1 MRSPKIFVFALLTLL
16 VLFFFRG
23 EIQKFF
29 AAARSLAVS
38 FSDRSFSYISFKEIE
53 SENQRLKFELESLK
67 KKFPPARDSDYLKA
81 EVYSRYPFNDR
92 GLLIINLGT
101 EDGLKTGLPVLTESG
116 VPLGLVKTLRKTQS
130 EVLTIFDPSWK
141 SSVAIGESRTKAV
154 LKGGVWPTLEL
165 IPEDAKITEGDVVIN
180 ISPEFPIDLIIGN
193 AVDIKK
199 SAEDVWFTAG
209 FKALYESED
218 VDKVK
223 VLLWNH

>member
-1 MRSPKIFVFALLTLL
+1 MRSPKIFVFALLTSLA
-16 VLFFFRG
+16 LFFFRG

-29 AAARSLAVS
+29 AAVRSLAVS
-38 FSDRSFSYISFKEIE
+38 FSDRSFSYVSFKEIK

-67 KKFPPARDSDYLKA
+67 KKFPPARDSNYLKA

-92 GLLIINLGT
+92 GLLIINLGA
-101 EDGLKTGLPVLTESG
+101 EDGLEAGLPVLTESG
-116 VPLGLVKTLRKTQS
+116 VPLGLVKTIKKTQS
-130 EVLTIFDPSWK
+130 EVLTIFDPNWK

-165 IPEDAKITEGDVVIN
+165 IPEDAKIAEGDAVIN
-180 ISPEFPIDLIIGN
+180 ISPEFPIDLIMGN
-193 AVDIKK
+193 AVNIKK
-199 SAEDVWFTAG
+199 TAEDVWFTAG

-223 VLLWNH
+223 VLLWNN

>member
-1 MRSPKIFVFALLTLL
+1 MRSLKIFVFALLTSLA
-16 VLFFFRG
+16 LFFFRG

-29 AAARSLAVS
+29 AAVRSLAVS
-38 FSDRSFSYISFKEIE
+38 FSDRSFSYVSFKEIE

-67 KKFPPARDSDYLKA
+67 KKFPPARDSNYLKA

-92 GLLIINLGT
+92 GLLIINLGA
-101 EDGLKTGLPVLTESG
+101 EDGLEAGLPVLTESG
-116 VPLGLVKTLRKTQS
+116 VPLGLVKTIKKTQS
-130 EVLTIFDPSWK
+130 EVLTIFDPNWK

-165 IPEDAKITEGDVVIN
+165 IPEDAKITEGDVVMN
-180 ISPEFPIDLIIGN
+180 ISPEFPIDLIMGN
-193 AVDIKK
+193 AVNIKK